1 MTEVTIRRWQD
12 HTTWVTVRTP
22 GAGALEAIAGE
33 LRHAPDGATA
43 LLDLTEAG
51 SLSADFARTLRDE
64 VESAVQQGVH
74 VVVAASDIDARMA
87 LVGVDLEHLAPMP
100 QSRRDA
106 MAFLSTVIAQAS

>member
-12 HTTWVTVRTP
+12 HTTWLTVSTP
-22 GAGALEAIAGE
+22 GTGAIDAIATE
-33 LRHAPDGATA
+33 LAHVRSGATA
-43 LLDLTEAG
+43 LIDLTDAG
-51 SLSADFARTLRDE
+51 TFTAEFARPLRDA

-74 VVVAASDIDARMA
+74 VVVAASDLEARLA

-106 MAFLSTVIAQAS
+106 MAFLSSVIAQAS